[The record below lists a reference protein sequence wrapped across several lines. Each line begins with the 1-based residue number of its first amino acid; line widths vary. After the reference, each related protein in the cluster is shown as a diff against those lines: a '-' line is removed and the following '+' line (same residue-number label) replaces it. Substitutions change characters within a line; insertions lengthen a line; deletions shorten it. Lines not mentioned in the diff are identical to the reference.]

1 MIKLKMPIIVEGKY
15 DKITLSNVVDTLI
28 ISTDGFRIFKNKEMC
43 DLIRTLSMRDGVIVM
58 TDSDSAGSVIRNHI
72 KNIASGGKIIN
83 VYVPQLKGKEK
94 RKDHP
99 SKEGFLG
106 VEGISKE
113 VLEHTL
119 LKYGITGYVDSKKQE
134 KITKTDLFVLGFSG
148 QENSSQNREKLLN
161 SLNLPKNLSSKA
173 MLDVLNVLFNREDFM
188 TFVEKEKIF

>member
-1 MIKLKMPIIVEGKY
+1 MPIIVEGKY

-43 DLIRTLSMRDGVIVM
+43 DLIRLLACRDGVIVM
-58 TDSDSAGSVIRNHI
+58 TDSDSAGNVIRNHI
-72 KNIASGGKIIN
+72 KNIAADGKIIN

-94 RKDHP
+94 RKASP

-113 VLEHTL
+113 ILQQTL
-119 LKYGITGYVDSKKQE
+119 LKYGINNFENVENKE
-134 KITKTDLFVLGFSG
+134 KITKTDLFILGLSG
-148 QENSSQNREKLLN
+148 CENSSQNREKLLN
-161 SLNLPKNLSSKA
+161 VLNLPKNLSCKA
-173 MLDVLNVLFNREDFM
+173 LLDVLNVLFSREDFI

>member
-1 MIKLKMPIIVEGKY
+1 MPIIVEGKY

-113 VLEHTL
+113 VLEQTL
-119 LKYGITGYVDSKKQE
+119 LKYGITGYVDSEKQE